1 MKTFTLPDERELIIP
16 DDPNLREQVGY
27 AISQIPEYGP
37 DVAKEYMEGTF
48 LGQATEAFAGIPRGI
63 AQTTLSG
70 LRGPVELLA
79 QDSLGEGPL
88 VRLAD
93 KMKATEEKVAQNIAG
108 YRDPRYADAFTTKA
122 GQAFGSIIPFA
133 GLGGLAGQG
142 AKYLP
147 MMKPGT
153 KGFGKVNPLNFNAKF
168 LKSKPFLYPAGLG
181 TSVYMSQNAD
191 MMDIAEE
198 VYGEDK
204 PGFFAENLSTLTAGV
219 IGASE
224 ALPIFNFFRSIPK
237 SALRDAPTSAKIFN
251 HARNFTAGGI
261 QEGLQESTAGLL
273 QDLNARGFYSDELP
287 IGDSLFD
294 DFTVGGFAGGVL
306 NTVLQG
312 YGGRRGIASEYRAEK
327 EKRAEQKKQDLLKT
341 KKFDI
346 AQQQGVINIADP
358 TLNDSVE
365 EPLLL
370 PLLDNIPKPVEV
382 STAPQL
388 QIRKNQN
395 NTFSLIDNNLGE
407 VNSFTKEVDAIK
419 EKEKLLKDYE
429 VNQEAQILNN
439 DLYILGLNKS
449 PQAYELGQ
457 TVIDNDTTTASL
469 KEIVPYDTSLKTPEA
484 MQKVLMGTN
493 KKYKNLPLKENYTF
507 EEVKKILS
515 KKDFNNFITDTSQQV
530 AKVSSSKNIP
540 SVIENNNKTNVT
552 IGRLKEI
559 GNAKNIN
566 INVNSPAFEYA
577 AKRWTGTS
585 SFKAMTKPQKEL
597 LLARIQSIPRFNTKV
612 DFPNLQP
619 RMYSAQ
625 EVADTVTNLKK
636 DNVLFNQ
643 KSLGMMGIKDPQFF
657 EDLVYSGRAE
667 KVKGNQYKIA
677 DNFQE
682 KIDSRAGAF
691 NETTEEFVNRLVT
704 EGRLS
709 PEAISQLEQEQ
720 KITESQQLPPKEEA
734 QKTIDFAESV
744 QQGKTNKFAQ
754 ELRKRLAK
762 IGLKETGVVVS
773 NDILSTGALLEKT
786 DGSIEFVGRNETV
799 EGEYD
804 RNTDII
810 FISLNAVNPDGKAT
824 DAEIQRILNEV
835 LDHELI
841 HALREKDL
849 ITEKE
854 YDYLKKQ
861 VKKKRVPKSV
871 DAIAFNKKETYY
883 DRAKRINQQTFQ
895 EQEQATRTKAPV
907 YYSPAT
913 KEELYTEEA
922 IAEMYRNRRVE
933 SPLPEKAEGIY
944 NKIIEFFAE
953 VGESLRISGFDNANQ
968 IFDQIQAGRIGR
980 RARDKI
986 RTTKL
991 LDKGAAPVVGEMLD
1005 EIDDDYLDTPL
1016 FARRGPR
1023 DETSGHLADFVPAQ
1037 YGPPAH
1043 QLNLIQSE
1051 EFTPEGYSTFSF
1063 DFRYPY
1069 ATQDIQSARQEFK
1082 KFSTAR
1088 TPIEIQ
1094 EENEFINKLMEIKG
1108 NPNAIITMYQAAP
1121 QRDLREGDLITPFL
1135 SEAEFLVDE
1144 SKITREEIREADRAR
1159 RRQEQIDKTGA
1170 INLQQE
1176 KNFAQMDKVMDM
1188 FGMPERTPSRVH
1200 TFKLRAGDIR
1210 WDGNNGWARWGY
1222 FPRLKAVEDV
1232 PTFSREADQ
1241 AYFDREKRK
1250 RTISN
1255 LESSIEFKQ
1264 AQLDAER
1271 GSMLDSTA
1279 KRLERE
1285 IKKQKNQIA
1294 ELRASDIPT
1303 FSRTNLIPKDNEVPF
1318 DWASN
1323 NRFETDAIID
1333 QLEMSREPGGNR
1345 NNPAPLKMAIV
1356 EAFKGRNNR
1365 PLLRASKKFLEK
1377 FTNKKGN
1384 LVLFRALNIPEG
1396 EKIKNYGQLPED
1408 LFASTTLNSREALTI
1423 GDNLF
1428 ARAQRRGETWNPEI
1442 LRYEVPMSKVK
1453 GYVPML
1459 LKAMEAEYITQFRS
1473 DMAGSGIMSREELDA
1488 AIEEAD
1494 AQEDFYKYQ
1503 GETTIEEML
1512 EDAMYQYEQYM
1523 GEAEVLADLR
1533 GIKPTYQYSPATKD
1547 RQASLIDDVPL
1558 FSRGRRDS
1566 KRKFSDFYYHITPT
1580 PNVRGILQ
1588 SSINPLKPSNFIN
1601 ARTGNRF
1608 QDEPAVFAFTNPIDA
1623 IQWWSSTTFNREDL
1637 SMLLIDKNAN
1647 NWTQDPASMSFK
1659 GNIKE
1664 DGKLVNSD
1672 VFGFG
1677 FDGQPTSVIT
1687 TRPVQAKDIK
1697 GSLTLPDL
1705 FGKLGE
1711 MYGTV
1716 SGIDKTTPYYGLL
1729 PTRIDGKEEQITYM
1743 NRVAEALN
1751 PTPPSKA
1758 LEEVIETVNN
1768 TARGGI
1774 PVYNLNASDTA
1785 LEAAKEYIEDEGALP
1800 PDDIPNYSKIA
1811 PTLDGVDASIR
1822 EGIKQTGSQTS
1833 PQNSMGYRFIDVAK
1847 DNISGAIEYFYNNF
1861 REQLI
1866 DKADKAQKEEVKMS
1880 EENEKVRRLNNTA
1893 DTSTMAAIRLMD
1905 RARGLFQGMLNT
1917 GYVSS
1922 TIQGIDSLSNT
1933 KQLTISTKYN
1943 PFIDGDTGTGGLMQI
1958 LAPLYGTPTDLESIF
1973 KYYALL
1979 KRKKGFDKSGRNIE
1993 TPITEKN
2000 LKDIRKIES
2009 TYPQVVEAYQN
2020 YQRWNNKLIKFA
2032 VDKGLLSKTRNVSEL
2047 ARDISA
2053 ITKEDE
2059 NDLLQ
2064 LSYEELMNKANV
2076 LNRTLTLDKQIET
2089 RGTAEIWATNSDYYP
2104 FYRKM
2109 TDDTIAGPN
2118 IASGSLP
2125 NNPLNIKIEGS
2136 AKQIDVDVIEA
2147 ISRNS
2152 LAILT
2157 AALKND
2163 GSAKLIRDMEIYGS
2177 AKEITPIEISK
2188 NPKLKNNLDVVTVF
2202 ENGLKRYY
2210 QVENIEAFN
2219 VFKEV
2224 GGTPSGL
2231 MTTVFGGFASTLRDT
2246 VTRDPGFVMVNL
2258 LRDSLSTMVTS
2269 GANYTP
2275 VIDTFKNMFEDMSEL
2290 EKFGVIGG
2298 YDFQNDEGSIKRY
2311 IKRNMRLSGL
2321 TEENGMSAKKAFFMV
2336 WDGLGDLT
2344 TKSDGA
2350 TRLAVYNAIYD
2361 KLKKEG
2367 YNEAQAQSEAAFQ
2380 ALEIINFGRRG
2391 ANPGFRFITA
2401 AIPFLNARVQGLDVL
2416 WRSSTGQYSAAEK
2429 LGENETIKEVQ
2440 KRIQLNMAQNAAAL
2454 IALTLAYYLI
2464 YHDDEE
2470 YKNLKREVRD
2480 DNWVFPV
2487 AKDFAIKIP
2496 IPFEV
2501 GLLFK
2506 VIPERVFDMTMGDD
2520 RFTRKSTDEALKSI
2534 IRGGQTSLNIPFFQP
2549 GGGFQLL
2556 KPISEAL
2563 NNRNTFTG
2571 QEIVPYY
2578 QQKKAPGL
2586 QARPTTNFLVKE
2598 IAEYFNISP
2607 AKVEHVIRGYTGT
2620 LGGHVLNLIDV
2631 TARGVTG
2638 ENILPSNVSLNRI
2651 PLFNRV
2657 LMNTDQAGGLQ
2668 QQFYELRTEVDGAV
2682 QTINDLKNKGRMD
2695 EYNAYRNSMQGVL
2708 NVKGQVRKMER
2719 YLTKWRKRRDAIL
2732 RNKNISLTAKQDALE
2747 RLELERDR
2755 RLAMVPELRKRA
2767 NIPITHMGTF

>member
-1 MKTFTLPDERELIIP
+1 M
-16 DDPNLREQVGY
+16 
-27 AISQIPEYGP
+27 
-37 DVAKEYMEGTF
+37 
-48 LGQATEAFAGIPRGI
+48 
-63 AQTTLSG
+63 
-70 LRGPVELLA
+70 
-79 QDSLGEGPL
+79 
-88 VRLAD
+88 
-93 KMKATEEKVAQNIAG
+93 
-108 YRDPRYADAFTTKA
+108 
-122 GQAFGSIIPFA
+122 
-133 GLGGLAGQG
+133 
-142 AKYLP
+142 
-147 MMKPGT
+147 
-153 KGFGKVNPLNFNAKF
+153 
-168 LKSKPFLYPAGLG
+168 
-181 TSVYMSQNAD
+181 
-191 MMDIAEE
+191 
-198 VYGEDK
+198 
-204 PGFFAENLSTLTAGV
+204 
-219 IGASE
+219 
-224 ALPIFNFFRSIPK
+224 
-237 SALRDAPTSAKIFN
+237 
-251 HARNFTAGGI
+251 
-261 QEGLQESTAGLL
+261 
-273 QDLNARGFYSDELP
+273 
-287 IGDSLFD
+287 
-294 DFTVGGFAGGVL
+294 
-306 NTVLQG
+306 
-312 YGGRRGIASEYRAEK
+312 
-327 EKRAEQKKQDLLKT
+327 
-341 KKFDI
+341 
-346 AQQQGVINIADP
+346 
-358 TLNDSVE
+358 
-365 EPLLL
+365 
-370 PLLDNIPKPVEV
+370 
-382 STAPQL
+382 
-388 QIRKNQN
+388 
-395 NTFSLIDNNLGE
+395 ID
-407 VNSFTKEVDAIK
+407 
-419 EKEKLLKDYE
+419 
-429 VNQEAQILNN
+429 
-439 DLYILGLNKS
+439 
-449 PQAYELGQ
+449 
-457 TVIDNDTTTASL
+457 
-469 KEIVPYDTSLKTPEA
+469 
-484 MQKVLMGTN
+484 
-493 KKYKNLPLKENYTF
+493 
-507 EEVKKILS
+507 
-515 KKDFNNFITDTSQQV
+515 
-530 AKVSSSKNIP
+530 
-540 SVIENNNKTNVT
+540 
-552 IGRLKEI
+552 
-559 GNAKNIN
+559 
-566 INVNSPAFEYA
+566 
-577 AKRWTGTS
+577 
-585 SFKAMTKPQKEL
+585 
-597 LLARIQSIPRFNTKV
+597 
-612 DFPNLQP
+612 
-619 RMYSAQ
+619 
-625 EVADTVTNLKK
+625 
-636 DNVLFNQ
+636 
-643 KSLGMMGIKDPQFF
+643 
-657 EDLVYSGRAE
+657 
-667 KVKGNQYKIA
+667 
-677 DNFQE
+677 
-682 KIDSRAGAF
+682 
-691 NETTEEFVNRLVT
+691 
-704 EGRLS
+704 
-709 PEAISQLEQEQ
+709 
-720 KITESQQLPPKEEA
+720 
-734 QKTIDFAESV
+734 
-744 QQGKTNKFAQ
+744 
-754 ELRKRLAK
+754 
-762 IGLKETGVVVS
+762 
-773 NDILSTGALLEKT
+773 
-786 DGSIEFVGRNETV
+786 
-799 EGEYD
+799 
-804 RNTDII
+804 NTDII

-824 DAEIQRILNEV
+824 DAEIQRKLNEV

-861 VKKKRVPKSV
+861 TKKKRVPKSV
-871 DAIAFNKKETYY
+871 DAVAFNKKETYY
-883 DRAKRINQQTFQ
+883 DRAKRINEQTFV

-968 IFDQIQAGRIGR
+968 IFDQIQAGRVGK

-1005 EIDDDYLDTPL
+1005 EVDDDYLDTPL

-1023 DETSGHLADFVPAQ
+1023 DETSGHLADYVPAQ

-1043 QLNLIQSE
+1043 DLNAKSSKE
-1051 EFTPEGYSTFSF
+1051 EFTPEGYSTFSAAI
-1063 DFRYPY
+1063 DYNKL
-1069 ATQDIQSARQEFK
+1069 QD
-1082 KFSTAR
+1082 FSTQRGNLATINR
-1088 TPIEIQ
+1088 VIDSAPTRKEGLKIIKENPDYQ
-1094 EENEFINKLMEIKG
+1094 NMLLGLAEEVDFLRKLQEIKG
-1108 NPNAIITMYQAAP
+1108 NPNAEITMYQAAP

-1135 SEAEFLVDE
+1135 SEANLLVED
-1144 SKITREEIREADRAR
+1144 SKVTREEIREADRAR

-1170 INLQQE
+1170 VDLQQE
-1176 KNFAQMDKVMDM
+1176 KLYNQMDKAFDIGGP
-1188 FGMPERTPSRVH
+1188 FPDRTPSKVH

-1222 FPRLKAVEDV
+1222 FPRIKAVEDI
-1232 PTFSREADQ
+1232 PTFSRESDD
-1241 AYFDREKRK
+1241 AYFANEKRK

-1255 LESSIEFKQ
+1255 LEAGIEFKE
-1264 AQLDAER
+1264 AQLNSEKMAV
-1271 GSMLDSTA
+1271 STA
-1279 KRLERE
+1279 NRLKKE
-1285 IKKQKNQIA
+1285 IQNQKNKIA
-1294 ELRASDIPT
+1294 ELRAGDLPTFSRAATKDSPAYLDLTRENLEYTKDWARNETRTDEQPIIPFVTRMPIEDFLIATTDSTENIESIKDAVRLQSRDDIFGTLGPSRGILATDPLGDLVDTDAEVVDGQQINVSFKPEVFNRQPRRMMRYVGAYPYLSIDDSGRIIGHEGRHRLALGQKDGAIDAPVIIMFEPSSKKLRTQEEIYSAKSLKDLGITSLLPQFRRNVGRIKIKEETSIIDDANMDNALAIATLPDGLEARAKLKADNLASAISSIKQIQSVPRNQREQYYDNLLPEYQNLKELGFIDAVPGLDLPT
-1303 FSRTNLIPKDNEVPF
+1303 FSRTE
-1318 DWASN
+1318 
-1323 NRFETDAIID
+1323 
-1333 QLEMSREPGGNR
+1333 EPIG
-1345 NNPAPLKMAIV
+1345 
-1356 EAFKGRNNR
+1356 
-1365 PLLRASKKFLEK
+1365 K
-1377 FTNKKGN
+1377 FTIKK
-1384 LVLFRALNIPEG
+1384 
-1396 EKIKNYGQLPED
+1396 D
-1408 LFASTTLNSREALTI
+1408 
-1423 GDNLF
+1423 
-1428 ARAQRRGETWNPEI
+1428 
-1442 LRYEVPMSKVK
+1442 
-1453 GYVPML
+1453 
-1459 LKAMEAEYITQFRS
+1459 EYIEGNINAGKILGYDVEIYRDTGGLGGENYSMIITDPRV
-1473 DMAGSGIMSREELDA
+1473 DMDTDSKSIGLYSKNLQ
-1488 AIEEAD
+1488 EA
-1494 AQEDFYKYQ
+1494 K
-1503 GETTIEEML
+1503 
-1512 EDAMYQYEQYM
+1512 EDAVDKIQGLINDGDIVDPTSVYFT
-1523 GEAEVLADLR
+1523 R
-1533 GIKPTYQYSPATKD
+1533 GIGPRETLAKLKD
-1547 RQASLIDDVPL
+1547 TDLPL
-1558 FSRGRRDS
+1558 FSRGRRDNE
-1566 KRKFSDFYYHITPT
+1566 T
-1580 PNVRGILQ
+1580 
-1588 SSINPLKPSNFIN
+1588 
-1601 ARTGNRF
+1601 
-1608 QDEPAVFAFTNPIDA
+1608 
-1623 IQWWSSTTFNREDL
+1623 
-1637 SMLLIDKNAN
+1637 
-1647 NWTQDPASMSFK
+1647 
-1659 GNIKE
+1659 
-1664 DGKLVNSD
+1664 
-1672 VFGFG
+1672 
-1677 FDGQPTSVIT
+1677 
-1687 TRPVQAKDIK
+1687 
-1697 GSLTLPDL
+1697 
-1705 FGKLGE
+1705 
-1711 MYGTV
+1711 
-1716 SGIDKTTPYYGLL
+1716 
-1729 PTRIDGKEEQITYM
+1729 
-1743 NRVAEALN
+1743 
-1751 PTPPSKA
+1751 PSKA

-1785 LEAAKEYIEDEGALP
+1785 LEAAKEYIEDEAALLP
-1800 PDDIPNYSKIA
+1800 GDIPNYSKIA

-1917 GYVSS
+1917 GYISS

-1979 KRKKGFDKSGRNIE
+1979 KRKKGFNKAGRNIE

-2032 VDKGLLSKTRNVSEL
+2032 VDKGLLSKTRNISEL

-2053 ITKEDE
+2053 ITKENE

-2188 NPKLKNNLDVVTVF
+2188 NPKLKNNLDVITVF

-2440 KRIQLNMAQNAAAL
+2440 KRIQLNMAQNAGAL

-2480 DNWVFPV
+2480 DNWVFPI

-2506 VIPERVFDMTMGDD
+2506 VIPERVFDMTIGDD
-2520 RFTRKSTDEALKSI
+2520 AFTRKSTDEALKSI

-2556 KPISEAL
+2556 KPISEVL

-2586 QARPTTNFLVKE
+2586 QARPTTNFLIKE